1 MTMCGRSVSKL
12 CAIAALIAAL
22 GVAGCGRKGGLDLPP
37 AASATGQQESA
48 APPQEREARSI
59 GSDLRPTGM
68 RSSSSSSRNLPPP
81 PSPKRDLPIDFLLN

>member
-1 MTMCGRSVSKL
+1 MTMCGRSVSRF

-37 AASATGQQESA
+37 AASAAGQQEA
-48 APPQEREARSI
+48 EARPKEHDNRSI
-59 GSDLRPTGM
+59 GSDLRPSGA
-68 RSSSSSSRNLPPP
+68 RSSSRNLPPL